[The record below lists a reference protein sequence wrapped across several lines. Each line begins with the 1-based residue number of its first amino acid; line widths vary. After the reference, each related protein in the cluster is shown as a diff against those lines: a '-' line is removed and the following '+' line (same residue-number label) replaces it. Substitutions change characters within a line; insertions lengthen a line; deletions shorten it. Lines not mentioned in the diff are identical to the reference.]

1 MTDPTPI
8 LDDGSDLPEVVS
20 VTIKPE
26 ALTSFEE
33 WRMVLVRLAPRSRRP
48 ALIRV
53 IVIAYLLISFGTLG
67 YIVGTQ
73 GSPGLNP
80 VVMALAG
87 SGVGLLYMVR
97 LWSVKTV
104 LIKGLRELGSVT
116 IELRRESATIRS
128 KHRVTRLDWAGVRE
142 MRTSPGEI
150 VLAYR
155 AGDVSW
161 IPTRAFADPE
171 HEARFLAMAGY
182 GLAAASLR
190 LD

>member
-128 KHRVTRLDWAGVRE
+128 KHRVTARLGGRPRDADLTGRD
-142 MRTSPGEI
+142 
-150 VLAYR
+150 R
-155 AGDVSW
+155 AGISG
-161 IPTRAFADPE
+161 RR
-171 HEARFLAMAGY
+171 RFLDSDP
-182 GLAAASLR
+182 GLRRPGARGPVPRDGRLR
-190 LD
+190 PGGRFSPT